1 MSKSKKILLP
11 CSEAHHVCDKNQYK
25 EATLWEKIRLTIHL
39 AYCRACRGYTTKNS
53 KLTAFMKKANAKTI
67 DQTSKAELEQLI
79 QRELSKA
86 ADK

>member
-1 MSKSKKILLP
+1 
-11 CSEAHHVCDKNQYK
+11 
-25 EATLWEKIRLTIHL
+25 
-39 AYCRACRGYTTKNS
+39 
-53 KLTAFMKKANAKTI
+53 LTAFMKKANAKTI